1 MISIYPQEGFAELK
15 KMLKYD
21 ERIIHRGIVRVLA
34 ENIQRFPVETIDF
47 INDSQIKLSNEDL
60 LCVWGAQKRFVENR
74 TFEQLHWS
82 RLLYTLSRQNKDF
95 IRKIIFSTQKAK
107 TLSNFI
113 SLLCDV

>member
-1 MISIYPQEGFAELK
+1 MISVYPQEGFAELR

-21 ERIIHRGIVRVLA
+21 ERIIHRGIVRILA
-34 ENIQRFPVETIDF
+34 ENIQRFPVETIGF
-47 INDSQIKLSNEDL
+47 TNDIHDKLSNEDL
-60 LCVWGAQKRFVENR
+60 LSVWGAQKRFVENR

-107 TLSNFI
+107 TLSDFI